1 MKMDKTIK
9 GKFELDEAYFD
20 RKRKGNRGRGAKN
33 TTIVFGILE
42 RKGTVRVEIVK
53 CQSQYAVKEHSKKSE
68 KKKRCVH

>member
-9 GKFELDEAYFD
+9 GKFELDEVYFS

-33 TTIVFGILE
+33 KTIIFGILE

-53 CQSQYAVKEHSKKSE
+53 NVKANTLLKNILKK
-68 KKKRCVH
+68 